1 MPSLKAILEG
11 ILFISDAPVK
21 ISAITEIL
29 PEYEPKEIKSI
40 LKILVSEYKDRGINI
55 EEVAGGYRFQ
65 TDPGISDYIIRL
77 KKVMPLKLS
86 PSTMETLAIIAYKQP
101 LTRAEIEQIRGV
113 NSQNSL
119 KILIEK
125 GIVKMVGKKEMPG
138 RPILYG
144 TTRYFLELFGL
155 KDISSLPDPKDLE
168 NSLESTPLFKKI

>member
-1 MPSLKAILEG
+1 MPSLKSILEG
-11 ILFISDAPVK
+11 LLFISDTPVK
-21 ISAITEIL
+21 ISSLLEIL
-29 PEYEPKEIKSI
+29 PEYNPKEIKTVI
-40 LKILVSEYKDRGINI
+40 KILISEYQDRGITI

-65 TDPGISDYIIRL
+65 TNQDLSDYIIRL
-77 KKVMPLKLS
+77 KKVMPFKLS

-101 LTRAEIEQIRGV
+101 VTRAEIELIRGV

-125 GIVKMVGKKEMPG
+125 GIVKMAGKKEIPG

-168 NSLESTPLFKKI
+168 NSLDSIPLFKKI